1 MLLTPNFSLSFSLRA
16 ILLRPRGRNIERYSV
31 QINKPPNQPTKT
43 CQNNTVLLT
52 PFTANNSV
60 NPVVV
65 NAETISKYNVE
76 IVKFG
81 NNLVKGSIKRI
92 GKNGKLIITINNW
105 LLMGDDFPRF
115 RLAKAKN
122 IEINNINKP

>member
-1 MLLTPNFSLSFSLRA
+1 M
-16 ILLRPRGRNIERYSV
+16 
-31 QINKPPNQPTKT
+31 
-43 CQNNTVLLT
+43 
-52 PFTANNSV
+52 
-60 NPVVV
+60 VV

-92 GKNGKLIITINNW
+92 GKNGKLTITINNW
-105 LLMGDDFPRF
+105 LLIGDDFPRF

>member
-16 ILLRPRGRNIERYSV
+16 ILLRPRGRNIERYNV
-31 QINKPPNQPTKT
+31 QINNPPNQPTKT
-43 CQNNTVLLT
+43 CQNNTVLET

-65 NAETISKYNVE
+65 KAETISKYNVE

-81 NNLVKGSIKRI
+81 NNLIKGSTKRI
-92 GKNGKLIITINNW
+92 GKNGKLTITIDNW